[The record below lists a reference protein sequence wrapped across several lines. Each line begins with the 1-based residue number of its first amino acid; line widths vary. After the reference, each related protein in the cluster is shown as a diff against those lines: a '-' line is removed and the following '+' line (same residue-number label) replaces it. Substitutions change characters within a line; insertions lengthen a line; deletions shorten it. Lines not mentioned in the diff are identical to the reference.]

1 MKAMSESDFDRL
13 FAMGMLSL
21 VPGVVG
27 AVGVGFAIFKPKSQ
41 CGAWPRRLYPLGCR
55 CVSRSA
61 WTDNP
66 RGIRHGAVPVGGGA
80 GNVDSTQSK
89 AGQGSSE
96 EAVQATAGE
105 TGTVA
110 EGP

>member
-1 MKAMSESDFDRL
+1 MAD
-13 FAMGMLSL
+13 G
-21 VPGVVG
+21 PGVFTRLVAVAVAYHVAPRLIILG
-27 AVGVGFAIFKPKSQ
+27 AFVMVLFLWA
-41 CGAWPRRLYPLGCR
+41 AALEY
-55 CVSRSA
+55 
-61 WTDNP
+61 
-66 RGIRHGAVPVGGGA
+66 
-80 GNVDSTQSK
+80 VDSTQSK